1 MCMPVK
7 DLEMVSSYWGR
18 KQRDSRAVHWLR
30 CSFFFFLPARFDW
43 SIMGCTILL
52 LALMNLA
59 ERRREKKTER
69 RKTNVK
75 SPCIHT
81 QKRFITSHHKDK
93 TVLHDL
99 MATLATES
107 LREALTTKQ
116 QQTKG
121 QLCADLGT
129 Q

>member
-1 MCMPVK
+1 M
-7 DLEMVSSYWGR
+7 LNHS
-18 KQRDSRAVHWLR
+18 AFTHT
-30 CSFFFFLPARFDW
+30 
-43 SIMGCTILL
+43 CT
-52 LALMNLA
+52 
-59 ERRREKKTER
+59 
-69 RKTNVK
+69 
-75 SPCIHT
+75 HT
-81 QKRFITSHHKDK
+81 RTFITGHHKDK

-99 MATLATES
+99 MATLATKT

>member
-1 MCMPVK
+1 M
-7 DLEMVSSYWGR
+7 LNHS
-18 KQRDSRAVHWLR
+18 AFTHTH
-30 CSFFFFLPARFDW
+30 AR
-43 SIMGCTILL
+43 T
-52 LALMNLA
+52 
-59 ERRREKKTER
+59 
-69 RKTNVK
+69 
-75 SPCIHT
+75 
-81 QKRFITSHHKDK
+81 FITGHHKDK

-99 MATLATES
+99 MATLATET